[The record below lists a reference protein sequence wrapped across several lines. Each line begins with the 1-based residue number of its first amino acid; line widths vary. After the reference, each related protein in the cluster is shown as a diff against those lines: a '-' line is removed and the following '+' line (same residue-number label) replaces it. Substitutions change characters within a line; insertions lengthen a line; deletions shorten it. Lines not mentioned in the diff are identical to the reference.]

1 MRYRRSSAGTLDSSY
16 DRALAERLL
25 RVALAFGITAI
36 RDPGA
41 SPLQAALSLRN
52 DVGRG
57 AVLGPRIK
65 TAGPILK
72 GWDTPDDVIRASVR
86 NQAAAGVDYIK
97 VYSSFS
103 SHQVQVAVD
112 EAHRHGLRVIGHL
125 QRASWTDAARAGIDY
140 IAHGAPWHDSYL
152 TPSGRAAFASFE
164 DMRQRIAWYEGVD
177 LDGPAIDTLIRELVG
192 RRVSVDPTLVA
203 YHTKFWWRDS
213 IYQRGPDVALVPEEV
228 QNWKVLGMPTAGWS
242 RDDFDRV
249 QRAWPK
255 QLAFVRRLHDRGV
268 MLSAGSDLASP
279 WVIPG
284 VGYHQELAL
293 LVSAGLSPSE
303 VLRIATRNGARA
315 LGLEKEIGT
324 IEPGKRADLL
334 VLEGDPIASIA
345 NTRRIA
351 WVMYDGRPYRPSDLL
366 AR

>member
-1 MRYRRSSAGTLDSSY
+1 
-16 DRALAERLL
+16 
-25 RVALAFGITAI
+25 
-36 RDPGA
+36 
-41 SPLQAALSLRN
+41 
-52 DVGRG
+52 
-57 AVLGPRIK
+57 
-65 TAGPILK
+65 
-72 GWDTPDDVIRASVR
+72 
-86 NQAAAGVDYIK
+86 
-97 VYSSFS
+97 
-103 SHQVQVAVD
+103 
-112 EAHRHGLRVIGHL
+112 
-125 QRASWTDAARAGIDY
+125 
-140 IAHGAPWHDSYL
+140 
-152 TPSGRAAFASFE
+152 
-164 DMRQRIAWYEGVD
+164 
-177 LDGPAIDTLIRELVG
+177 
-192 RRVSVDPTLVA
+192 
-203 YHTKFWWRDS
+203 
-213 IYQRGPDVALVPEEV
+213 VPEEV

-351 WVMYDGRPYRPSDLL
+351 WS
-366 AR
+366 